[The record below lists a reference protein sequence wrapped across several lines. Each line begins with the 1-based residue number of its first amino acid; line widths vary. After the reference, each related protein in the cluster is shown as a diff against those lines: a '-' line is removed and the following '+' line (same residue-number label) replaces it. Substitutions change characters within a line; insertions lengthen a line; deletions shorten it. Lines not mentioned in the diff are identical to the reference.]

1 MIARSATR
9 SARRARTRI
18 FVPFTQTRAVLFSS
32 QFTMNLSMD
41 ECLRVNGDLLKA
53 VKKDDFGGLKNILI
67 TLKSA
72 KARGNLKVCTLS
84 RAFFNRPT
92 AHAPRRIF
100 TSPALRR
107 AEH

>member
-1 MIARSATR
+1 MMRKQRAQHG
-9 SARRARTRI
+9 ARTKVL
-18 FVPFTQTRAVLFSS
+18 VPFTHTRAVLFSS

>member
-1 MIARSATR
+1 MKPGAATR
-9 SARRARTRI
+9 SALQLSTARALRVV
-18 FVPFTQTRAVLFSS
+18 VPFTHTRAVLFSS

-41 ECLRVNGDLLKA
+41 ECIRVNGDLLKA

-84 RAFFNRPT
+84 RASLACP
-92 AHAPRRIF
+92 APKDRR
-100 TSPALRR
+100 R
-107 AEH
+107 